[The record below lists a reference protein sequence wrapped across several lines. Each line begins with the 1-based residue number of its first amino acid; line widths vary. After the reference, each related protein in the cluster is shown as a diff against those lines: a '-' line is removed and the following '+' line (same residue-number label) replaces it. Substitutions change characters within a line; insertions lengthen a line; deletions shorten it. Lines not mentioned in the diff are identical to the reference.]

1 MRQKSEV
8 RRKKSCQ
15 QWQDFCFLFLLLQLI
30 WINRVIKKQK
40 DTIMKNKITSVLL
53 VLLATF
59 ITLGGTTSCKSKKRL
74 AKEAA
79 EAEYKS
85 RVADAVKDLTAILDD
100 ETPWTLEEKEHRV
113 QTIKDWNL
121 QNAEVDDLLF
131 QVEKKL
137 ARERAQAEQA
147 AEAARKDAE
156 AKAQAQQ
163 PKNVLETNFS
173 RIAASNNVTQ
183 ANSIINETL
192 KLFESKNV
200 PVLIIIS
207 QAGGF
212 NDYDRPTTIEN
223 YLNYLKDQ
231 KVSRNRVSDL
241 KFNDNGKITEVEL
254 IKN

>member
-1 MRQKSEV
+1 
-8 RRKKSCQ
+8 
-15 QWQDFCFLFLLLQLI
+15 
-30 WINRVIKKQK
+30 
-40 DTIMKNKITSVLL
+40 MKNKITSVLL

-59 ITLGGTTSCKSKKRL
+59 ITLGGTTSCKSKKQL

-79 EAEYKS
+79 EAEYKA
-85 RVADAVKDLTAILDD
+85 RVAEAVRDLTAILDD
-100 ETPWTLEEKEHRV
+100 ETTWTLEEKENRV

-137 ARERAQAEQA
+137 ARERAQAEQKAEQERLA
-147 AEAARKDAE
+147 AEAAAR
-156 AKAQAQQ
+156 AKE
-163 PKNVLETNFS
+163 PKNVLERNFAS
-173 RIAASNNVTQ
+173 IASAGSVTQ
-183 ANSIINETL
+183 ANRLINETL
-192 KLFESKNV
+192 QLFSSNDT

-231 KVSRNRVSDL
+231 KVNRNSVSNL

-254 IKN
+254 IKR

>member
-1 MRQKSEV
+1 MKS
-8 RRKKSCQ
+8 
-15 QWQDFCFLFLLLQLI
+15 
-30 WINRVIKKQK
+30 
-40 DTIMKNKITSVLL
+40 KITTVIL
-53 VLLATF
+53 VFLAVF
-59 ITLGGTTSCKSKKRL
+59 ITLGGTTSCKSKKKL

-79 EAEYKS
+79 EAEYKAKVS
-85 RVADAVKDLTAILDD
+85 DAVRDLTAILDD

-131 QVEKKL
+131 QTEKKL
-137 ARERAQAEQA
+137 ARERAQAEQE
-147 AEAARKDAE
+147 AEAARKEAE
-156 AKAQAQQ
+156 AKAKAQE
-163 PKNVLETNFS
+163 PKNILESNFS
-173 RIAASNNVTQ
+173 RIAASGNTTQ

-192 KLFESKNV
+192 KLFESNNT

-231 KVSRNRVSDL
+231 KISRNKVANI

>member
-1 MRQKSEV
+1 MKS
-8 RRKKSCQ
+8 K
-15 QWQDFCFLFLLLQLI
+15 LT
-30 WINRVIKKQK
+30 
-40 DTIMKNKITSVLL
+40 TIAMI
-53 VLLATF
+53 LLAAF
-59 ITLGGTTSCKSKKRL
+59 ITIGGTTSCKSKKRL

-85 RVADAVKDLTAILDD
+85 KVAEAIKDLNAILDD
-100 ETPWTLEEKEHRV
+100 ETLWTLEEKEARV

-137 ARERAQAEQA
+137 ARERAQKNEEERRA
-147 AEAARKDAE
+147 AEERE
-156 AKAQAQQ
+156 RAQST
-163 PKNVLETNFS
+163 NVVLEKNFRS
-173 RIAASNNVTQ
+173 IANAGSISQ
-183 ANSIINETL
+183 ANRVINETL
-192 KLFESKNV
+192 GLFESNNV

-231 KVSRNRVSDL
+231 KISRNSV
-241 KFNDNGKITEVEL
+241 NDIKYNANGKISELEL
-254 IKN
+254 IKK

>member
-1 MRQKSEV
+1 MKH
-8 RRKKSCQ
+8 K
-15 QWQDFCFLFLLLQLI
+15 I
-30 WINRVIKKQK
+30 T
-40 DTIMKNKITSVLL
+40 TIML

-59 ITLGGTTSCKSKKRL
+59 ITLGGTTSCKSKKQL

-79 EAEYKS
+79 EAEYKA
-85 RVADAVKDLTAILDD
+85 RVSEAVKDLTAILND
-100 ETPWTLEEKEHRV
+100 EVVWTLEEKDNRV

-137 ARERAQAEQA
+137 ARERAQAEQRAREEAEAARA
-147 AEAARKDAE
+147 AEAARL
-156 AKAQAQQ
+156 
-163 PKNVLETNFS
+163 PKNVLERNF
-173 RIAASNNVTQ
+173 ASICSASSVTQ
-183 ANSIINETL
+183 ANRIINETL
-192 KLFESKNV
+192 NLFESNNA

-231 KVSRNRVSDL
+231 KVNRNKVYNL
-241 KFNDNGKITEVEL
+241 KTNDNGKITEVEL
-254 IKN
+254 IKK